1 MNALG
6 NTTVSFSASLKDMQ
20 SGKVQEYALYF
31 IAGVIGLSLIG
42 IYLWM

>member
-1 MNALG
+1 MNAIG
-6 NTTVSFSASLKDMQ
+6 NTTITFSASMKDLQ

-31 IAGVIGLSLIG
+31 IAGVIGLSMLG